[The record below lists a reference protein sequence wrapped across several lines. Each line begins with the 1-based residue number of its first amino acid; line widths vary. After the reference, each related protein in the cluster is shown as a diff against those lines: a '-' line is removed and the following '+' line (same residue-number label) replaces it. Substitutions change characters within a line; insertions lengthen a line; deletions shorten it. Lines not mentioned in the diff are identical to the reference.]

1 MRRILCLLAAIC
13 LSVHG
18 AETAPSATAVEP
30 IVAPVVPAQPAASLP
45 VRWQRTTISNTQAAV
60 EVSNY
65 RASIGR
71 FTLLHSK
78 ALKTPIWRQV
88 PGAEV
93 PNSEG
98 GVAVL
103 DLFRSVDDM
112 HSMVTSGAGLSGDPG
127 ADGPWQLVAS
137 SATAVTFGYA
147 NTEGLQYRL
156 SYSMDA
162 VRPTVHAELTITN
175 GSSATVVLKP
185 RLRALTGIHQ
195 DDPPN
200 DLPFMAMVDNV
211 GGFEGK
217 MLADYL
223 PAVGTFKP
231 LVFNGVPDYV
241 ALKSRFFTAI
251 WAPST
256 VTLSTAAT
264 RAPVAFAWAALGEGF
279 ASPGAATPVH
289 HAAIHTEFQ
298 AIGGG
303 AFNVAPGQALSVGWA
318 ITIASMAERDLE
330 LLTPVEQKL
339 KFTDGMFRFFKSLAW
354 LMSLPL
360 DFFAMLVGS
369 YGWSVVMVTLM
380 IKALL
385 YRFTYKQYS
394 SMLKMQRLA
403 PEMKFLQEQYKTDRQ
418 KLGVKMMELYKK
430 HQVNPVAGC
439 LPALIQIPIFMA
451 LYQAFSHSAD
461 MRGAPF
467 LWIPDLT
474 TADQLWYLGFHL
486 PFINWP
492 ATINP
497 LPIIYIAA
505 TVWMS
510 MSQKIMPG
518 MDPQQEQMM
527 KTMRW
532 LPVVFG
538 LIFYNMPSGL
548 VLYFTINAVLSTI
561 EMKYV
566 KKKLGMA

>member
-1 MRRILCLLAAIC
+1 MRRILCLLAIIG
-13 LSVHG
+13 LGVHG
-18 AETAPSATAVEP
+18 AEPASSATAVEP
-30 IVAPVVPAQPAASLP
+30 VVVSAQSAAPAP
-45 VRWQRTTISNTQAAV
+45 VRWQRTTISNTLAAV

-78 ALKTPIWRQV
+78 ALETPPWRRS
-88 PGAEV
+88 PGAAV
-93 PNSEG
+93 PNADDK
-98 GVAVL
+98 VAVL
-103 DLFRSVDDM
+103 DLFRTVDDM
-112 HSMVTSGAGLSGDPG
+112 HSIVTGGAGLSGDPG

-137 SATAVTFGYA
+137 SATAVTLGYA
-147 NTEGLQYRL
+147 NAEGLQYRL
-156 SYSMDA
+156 SYAMDPA
-162 VRPTVHAELTITN
+162 RPTVHAELTITN
-175 GSSATVVLKP
+175 GGSAAVALKP

-200 DLPFMAMVDNV
+200 DQPFMALTDNV

-223 PAVGTFKP
+223 PPVGTFKP
-231 LVFNGVPDYV
+231 IVFNGVPDYV

-256 VTLSTAAT
+256 VTLSSAAT

-298 AIGGG
+298 AVGGG
-303 AFNVAPGQALSVGWA
+303 AFTVAPGQALSVGWA
-318 ITIASMAERDLE
+318 ITAASMAERDLE

-360 DFFAMLVGS
+360 DFFAMLFGS
-369 YGWSVVMVTLM
+369 YGWSVVMVTLL

-403 PEMKFLQEQYKTDRQ
+403 PDMKYLQEQYKNDRQ

-461 MRGAPF
+461 MRGAAF

-510 MSQKIMPG
+510 LSQKITPG

-566 KKKLGMA
+566 KKKLGMV